1 MPACIE
7 VALRALFLLTIVF
20 IMAKLLGKKQLSHLN
35 IFEYITGIVLGSIV
49 ADLTINLNTP
59 LIYGLIALLVW
70 FIIPMLIQVISLKS
84 IAFRRFI
91 DGKSTVLIQDGKIL
105 EDNLKKE
112 KYTTDDLLEKM
123 RQKNIFLAS
132 DVEFATLEPSGTI
145 SFLLKKENQP
155 LTAKD
160 LGVKLAPEKEP
171 QTIIMDGKVILES
184 LANLSLN
191 PNWLE
196 EELSKMN
203 IALENV
209 FLAQAD
215 TDGQLYVDLYDEKIT
230 VPEPAEKPLLLAT
243 LKKCQADP
251 EVFALATEN
260 ENSKQLYEKNSQK
273 LQSVIDMVS
282 PYL

>member
-1 MPACIE
+1 
-7 VALRALFLLTIVF
+7 
-20 IMAKLLGKKQLSHLN
+20 
-35 IFEYITGIVLGSIV
+35 
-49 ADLTINLNTP
+49 
-59 LIYGLIALLVW
+59 W

-132 DVEFATLEPSGTI
+132 DVEFATLEPSGSI

-243 LKKCQADP
+243 LKKCQADL

-260 ENSKQLYEKNSQK
+260 ENSK
-273 LQSVIDMVS
+273 
-282 PYL
+282 